1 MYKKESSI
9 RSVLKGVSWRVIATL
24 DTFLIVL
31 LYSCYQCDCS
41 LEFAFKIGLYEF
53 LIKFFIYFLHERL
66 WQSAY
71 KNGGISNKTI
81 LYKTLS
87 WRIVATALTFIIA
100 GTILKSFSDLAMTIA
115 ITELFTKMFL
125 YYGHEKLWLFLPLG
139 RIRNYFKRL
148 FEWKKI

>member
-9 RSVLKGVSWRVIATL
+9 RSLLKGISWRVIATL

-31 LYSCYQCDCS
+31 VYTCYQGNCS
-41 LEFAFKIGLYEF
+41 LDFAFKIGVYEF

-71 KNGGISNKTI
+71 KNGSVSNKII

-87 WRIVATALTFIIA
+87 WRIVATTLTFIIA
-100 GTILKSFSDLAMTIA
+100 GTIIKSFGDLALAIA
-115 ITELFTKMFL
+115 ITELFTKMIL
-125 YYGHEKLWLFLPLG
+125 YYGHEKLWLILPLG

-148 FEWKKI
+148 LGWKKI